1 MDMKH
6 NSSQKSKAKS
16 SPEGLFHDMHNKI
29 SIPLLPNLQDNIN
42 NVERLLKNCGDKVA
56 RTIRIGKENP
66 LDIYILYIDGLASR
80 ETVEFS
86 VMEKILGQQDSAL
99 EHGKDS
105 FSSLTQLLLNNIA
118 GTVDIKES
126 DSFDSLI
133 NAVLSGDTAI
143 FVDGINKALIV
154 STKGWQSRGVQVP
167 DNESVIRGP
176 KEAFTE
182 SLRTNTA
189 LIRRRIRDTK
199 LKVEQMAYGTRSR
212 TDIALIY
219 MEDIVKPGLIK
230 QVKTRLSKYE
240 IDAILDSG
248 YIEQLIED
256 DWKSPFPQIQ
266 ATQRPDKVASA
277 VLEGRAAI
285 IVDNSPFVLIVPAT
299 FNSFF
304 QASEDYYQ
312 RWAIMSFTRFLRYI
326 VSFFALALPGL
337 YIALLNFH
345 PAMIPTSLAVSL
357 AAARE
362 GIAFPTVVEMVIIEL
377 EFELLREAGVRLP
390 GAIGH
395 TIGIVG
401 GLIVGQA
408 AVSAKLIS
416 PMIVII
422 VAITAIACFAV
433 PDYALT
439 TAFRLLKF
447 GVIILSATL
456 GLYGF
461 LISLL
466 LIITHLVTLRSFNI
480 PYLSPY
486 VSGELNEYSDWKD
499 TVFRLPLFM
508 QYKRP
513 IFARED
519 QRQRL
524 RIYHHKTNTNDKD

>member
-1 MDMKH
+1 MKE
-6 NSSQKSKAKS
+6 NNNKIT
-16 SPEGLFHDMHNKI
+16 PEGIFHDEHNKI
-29 SIPLLPNLQDNIN
+29 SIPLLPKLKDNIN
-42 NVERLLKNCGDKVA
+42 NIEMLFKNCSDKVA
-56 RTIRIGKENP
+56 RTVQIGKDNP
-66 LDIYILYIDGLASR
+66 LDIYILYFDGLATR
-80 ETVEFS
+80 DTIEFS
-86 VMEKILGQQDSAL
+86 ILEKILYQQDQAL
-99 EHGKDS
+99 DHGKDQ
-105 FSSLTQLLLNNIA
+105 FESLTQLLLHNIG
-118 GTVDIKES
+118 GTVEIQES
-126 DSFDSLI
+126 DSFDALI
-133 NAVLSGDTAI
+133 NASLSGDTAI
-143 FVDGINKALIV
+143 FVDGIAKGLIV
-154 STKGWQSRGVQVP
+154 STRGGWQGRGVGVP

-182 SLRTNTA
+182 SIRPNTA
-189 LIRRRIRDTK
+189 LIRRRIKDTK
-199 LKVEQMAYGTRSR
+199 LKIESLEYGTRSR
-212 TDIALIY
+212 TSMALIY
-219 MEDIVKPGLIK
+219 MEDIVQEGLVNQI
-230 QVKTRLSKYE
+230 KTRLSKYE

-256 DWKSPFPQIQ
+256 DWKSPFPQVQ

-277 VLEGRAAI
+277 VLEGKAAI
-285 IVDNSPFVLIVPAT
+285 VVDNSPFVLIVPAT

-312 RWAIMSFTRFLRYI
+312 RWLIMSFTRFMRYI

-345 PAMIPTSLAVSL
+345 PSMIPTSLAVSL
-357 AAARE
+357 ASARE
-362 GIAFPTVVEMVIIEL
+362 GIAFPAVVELVIMEL

-401 GLIVGQA
+401 GLIIGQA

-416 PMIVII
+416 PMVVII
-422 VAITAIACFAV
+422 VAITSIACFAV

-439 TAFRLLKF
+439 TAFRLLKYV
-447 GVIILSATL
+447 VIIFSATL

-466 LIITHLVTLRSFNI
+466 LIMTHLVTLRSFNI

-486 VSGELNEYSDWKD
+486 VSGELNEYNDWKD

-508 QYKRP
+508 QNKRP
-513 IFARED
+513 IFAKEK
-519 QRQRL
+519 QRRRL
-524 RIYHHKTNTNDKD
+524 RVYKYKRQTNDKN